1 MASGG
6 KSASGWPKWLTGF
19 EIGIS
24 GSNNAAATNANCAR
38 FAASDEDTET
48 LCNWDRATG
57 TASTS
62 CGAPGSLFRVSEFD
76 CGRDTITTGTGGG
89 SDGVYFRA
97 TFSRDT
103 AYLSAWENIL
113 VVLEYAS
120 ATLHGSPAKPTS
132 CFTRGY
138 FDPSQTDCSD
148 MSWQIF
154 MKHSASE
161 VVQPFLLLTP
171 PALGTVDA
179 TNNRGGAN
187 PGTKQFIMPFAT
199 DGNLNTLQISRIR
212 ALANDGATGSY
223 YTTCNGA
230 SNPSNSALCMGMV
243 LYALTV

>member
-1 MASGG
+1 
-6 KSASGWPKWLTGF
+6 
-19 EIGIS
+19 
-24 GSNNAAATNANCAR
+24 
-38 FAASDEDTET
+38 
-48 LCNWDRATG
+48 
-57 TASTS
+57 
-62 CGAPGSLFRVSEFD
+62 
-76 CGRDTITTGTGGG
+76 
-89 SDGVYFRA
+89 
-97 TFSRDT
+97 
-103 AYLSAWENIL
+103 
-113 VVLEYAS
+113 
-120 ATLHGSPAKPTS
+120 
-132 CFTRGY
+132 
-138 FDPSQTDCSD
+138 

-161 VVQPFLLLTP
+161 VEQPFLLLTP

-243 LYALTV
+243 LYSITFYRI